1 LIAGVEPEG
10 GRGAVICPKC
20 GFEQQGGLECAR
32 CGVVFGKL
40 RARGDGAAHSPPAAT
55 AAALASVP
63 LEFGALPAE
72 LPPVP
77 GGTLYAGPPEPA
89 AIGGLPRAAPGVQP
103 DPRQTERQRL
113 KQLLKT
119 QWTFSQEELLRDT
132 LTIFVNNVVAFSVI
146 SLLVLAPEVELSR
159 YILDRLRHTETSA
172 LWAIGAAFLGA
183 LLVVPVATGAFTYGV
198 LQEMRGERPSIV
210 ACLVTGVR
218 SLLRV
223 LLVSIAQ
230 SIAVLAGLMLCI
242 VPGLLLMLAFYVAV
256 PAAIEERLGPLGA
269 LRRSADLTRG
279 FRLHI
284 FYVLG
289 KLFFAQGV
297 LSFAASFVL
306 GLADAGPSTRA
317 AVSYLITAL
326 FVGFGATATA
336 VAYYRLRMVKDGVDA
351 AEMVSVFD

>member
-1 LIAGVEPEG
+1 M
-10 GRGAVICPKC
+10 ICPKC

-40 RARGDGAAHSPPAAT
+40 RARSDAAQPLPV
-55 AAALASVP
+55 AAAAGLASAP
-63 LEFGALPAE
+63 LALGALPAE

-77 GGTLYAGPPEPA
+77 GGTLYDGPPAPA
-89 AIGGLPRAAPGVQP
+89 ASGGATHAAPGAQP
-103 DPRQTERQRL
+103 VPKPTERERL

-132 LTIFVNNVVAFSVI
+132 LTIFVDNAVAFSVVA
-146 SLLVLAPEVELSR
+146 LLVLAPEVELSR
-159 YILDRLRHTETSA
+159 YLLDRLRHTESSA

-198 LQEMRGERPSIV
+198 LQEMRGGRPSIA
-210 ACLVTGVR
+210 ACLVTGVK

-223 LLVSIAQ
+223 LLVSITQ

-242 VPGLLLMLAFYVAV
+242 VPGLLLLLTFYVAV

-297 LSFAASFVL
+297 LSFAARFVL
-306 GLADAGPSTRA
+306 ALADAGPSTRA
-317 AVSYLITAL
+317 AVSYSITAL

-336 VAYYRLRMVKDGVDA
+336 VAYYRLRMVKEGVDA
-351 AEMVSVFD
+351 ADLVSVFD